1 MTQSVGISRPR
12 FLCAARS
19 GRFRADGSPTEA
31 GGYTLVELLV
41 VVCLL
46 GLAVAIPS
54 LSLLR
59 ALNRSEARNTAQ
71 VLQGSI
77 TQAQVDAI
85 YLGCDKEVACT
96 ESSVRV
102 GSTGAT
108 FNASLSCP
116 SPETNVPR
124 WRMANGGVGI
134 QVLAPFGS
142 PSSAGSVVFLP
153 SGGGARVVVRAAS
166 GLTRRDVP

>member
-1 MTQSVGISRPR
+1 MAQSVDISLPL
-12 FLCAARS
+12 FLRASRS
-19 GRFRADGSPTEA
+19 GRFRADGSLTEA

-46 GLAVAIPS
+46 GVAVAIPS

-59 ALNRSEARNTAQ
+59 ALDRCEARNTAQ
-71 VLQGSI
+71 VLQGSVA
-77 TQAQVDAI
+77 QAQVDAI
-85 YLGCDKEVACT
+85 YLGSDEEVVCT

-102 GSTGAT
+102 GSTGVT
-108 FNASLSCP
+108 FHASLSCP
-116 SPETNVPR
+116 PPETNVPR
-124 WRMANGGVGI
+124 WRTPNGGVGI
-134 QVLAPFGS
+134 EVLSPFGS

-153 SGGGARVVVRAAS
+153 GGGGARVVVRAAS